1 MGLLMPVS
9 NDPKKDREIFLKI
22 LTMDE
27 DGLLLRKNKNLTIKE
42 LADLLTPSERK
53 KFIDDSGKRVTFK
66 KGVSKV
72 EKDYLHELTFNRLS
86 HDEKLK
92 LCLRPEGAPELP
104 AKAWVTINSHL
115 GTSAKNLQ
123 ELIRELGEKRFGHSP
138 VVGDCFSGGGSIP
151 FEAARMGANVFAS
164 DLNPIAVLLTW
175 SALNLSRG
183 TEEERQELIDFQ
195 SKVFSAADKQ
205 ITDWGIEH
213 NAMGDRA
220 ISYLYCNE
228 TVCPEPSCG
237 YSVPLAPS
245 WIIGQPSRTVA
256 VLKEDDVGK
265 RFDIN
270 IITNASKEEMA
281 LAESQATIIDTNF
294 VCPKC
299 GEVNSIA
306 SLRKTRRPDGSFTE
320 GLRKWEA
327 DEFLPSPLDVFQERL
342 YCIRYEHEYEGED
355 GKMKIKR
362 YYQAPD
368 KGDLEREARVV
379 ELLTERFSRWQLK
392 GFLPTSR
399 IEEGLETSRLVRE
412 RGWTHWHQL
421 FNPRQL
427 LVGGL
432 LMELIDS
439 YARNP
444 MQKMVGLLSINRC
457 CDWNARLSRWIT
469 DDSHPNTNVFYNQA
483 LNPLFDYGCRAFP
496 CYNSVFF
503 TEIKQ
508 TPFMGESHV
517 HPIDARNISH
527 MCDIWITDPPYADAV
542 NYHELSEFFLAWNDT
557 VLREVFPDWYTDS
570 KRALAVKGSGS
581 DFNQS
586 MVDVYRRL
594 RTHMPEH
601 GIQIVMF
608 THQDVGVWADLT
620 MILWASGLRVTA
632 AWNIAT
638 ETESGG
644 LKEGNYVKGTVLLVL
659 RKQDTDDTA
668 YLDELYPEIEEEV
681 RSQIDSM
688 RGLDDKEEPN
698 FSDADYL
705 LAAYAASL
713 KVLTSYKQIEDIDVA
728 YELSKERK
736 SGDESPIEQII
747 NQAVKIAYDY
757 LTPSGFDSY
766 SWKLLTAEERFF
778 VKGLDFETDGIKQ
791 IGAYQELARGF
802 GVSDYKEL
810 LASTRANQAR
820 LKTASEY
827 AMRGIGGSGGFAA
840 SLLRNILAALYQCI
854 RAENTLSGKNWLRNE
869 VTDYWNQRTL
879 IMELLD
885 FIAALGEFDDME
897 HWKEEAHYARMLR
910 ELVKNDGV

>member
-1 MGLLMPVS
+1 
-9 NDPKKDREIFLKI
+9 
-22 LTMDE
+22 
-27 DGLLLRKNKNLTIKE
+27 
-42 LADLLTPSERK
+42 
-53 KFIDDSGKRVTFK
+53 
-66 KGVSKV
+66 
-72 EKDYLHELTFNRLS
+72 
-86 HDEKLK
+86 
-92 LCLRPEGAPELP
+92 
-104 AKAWVTINSHL
+104 
-115 GTSAKNLQ
+115 
-123 ELIRELGEKRFGHSP
+123 
-138 VVGDCFSGGGSIP
+138 
-151 FEAARMGANVFAS
+151 
-164 DLNPIAVLLTW
+164 
-175 SALNLSRG
+175 
-183 TEEERQELIDFQ
+183 
-195 SKVFSAADKQ
+195 
-205 ITDWGIEH
+205 
-213 NAMGDRA
+213 
-220 ISYLYCNE
+220 
-228 TVCPEPSCG
+228 
-237 YSVPLAPS
+237 
-245 WIIGQPSRTVA
+245 
-256 VLKEDDVGK
+256 
-265 RFDIN
+265 
-270 IITNASKEEMA
+270 
-281 LAESQATIIDTNF
+281 
-294 VCPKC
+294 
-299 GEVNSIA
+299 
-306 SLRKTRRPDGSFTE
+306 
-320 GLRKWEA
+320 
-327 DEFLPSPLDVFQERL
+327 
-342 YCIRYEHEYEGED
+342 
-355 GKMKIKR
+355 
-362 YYQAPD
+362 
-368 KGDLEREARVV
+368 
-379 ELLTERFSRWQLK
+379 
-392 GFLPTSR
+392 
-399 IEEGLETSRLVRE
+399 
-412 RGWTHWHQL
+412 
-421 FNPRQL
+421 
-427 LVGGL
+427 
-432 LMELIDS
+432 
-439 YARNP
+439 
-444 MQKMVGLLSINRC
+444 
-457 CDWNARLSRWIT
+457 
-469 DDSHPNTNVFYNQA
+469 
-483 LNPLFDYGCRAFP
+483 
-496 CYNSVFF
+496 
-503 TEIKQ
+503 
-508 TPFMGESHV
+508 
-517 HPIDARNISH
+517 

-586 MVDVYRRL
+586 MVDVYRQL

-747 NQAVKIAYDY
+747 NQSVKIAYDY

-766 SWKLLTAEERFF
+766 SWKLLAAEERFF
-778 VKGLDFETDGIKQ
+778 IKGLDFEADGIRK

-802 GVSDYKEL
+802 GVTDYKEL

-827 AMRGIGGSGGFAA
+827 AMRGIGGGEGFSA
-840 SLLRNILAALYQCI
+840 SLLRNVLAALYQCI
-854 RAENTLSGKNWLRNE
+854 KAENTLSGKNWLRNE

>member
-86 HDEKLK
+86 YDEKLK
-92 LCLRPEGAPELP
+92 NCLRPENAPELP
-104 AKAWVTINSHL
+104 QKAWEEINAHL
-115 GTSAKNLQ
+115 GTSATNLQ
-123 ELIRELGEKRFGHSP
+123 ELTRELGEKRFGHAP
-138 VVGDCFSGGGSIP
+138 IVGDCFSGGGSIP

-164 DLNPIAVLLTW
+164 DLNPIAGLLTW
-175 SALNLSRG
+175 ASLNMVGASEERHKKLSRF
-183 TEEERQELIDFQ
+183 RRSVYD
-195 SKVFSAADKQ
+195 KVEKR
-205 ITDWGIEH
+205 IREWGIETNERGDSA
-213 NAMGDRA
+213 NA
-220 ISYLYCNE
+220 YLYCNE

-342 YCIRYEHEYEGED
+342 YCIRYEREYLD
-355 GKMKIKR
+355 DSGKTRTER
-362 YYQAPD
+362 YYRAPN
-368 KGDLEREARVV
+368 KSDLEREEKV
-379 ELLTERFSRWQLK
+379 ERLLRERFEDWQTK
-392 GFLPTSR
+392 GYLPTSR
-399 IEEGLETSRLVRE
+399 IESGYNTDQPLRE
-412 RGWTHWHQL
+412 RGWTHWHHL

-427 LVGGL
+427 LMLGL
-432 LMELIDS
+432 FMESIGELATNKYELVMGLISVNGLIDRGS
-439 YARNP
+439 
-444 MQKMVGLLSINRC
+444 KLC
-457 CDWNARLSRWIT
+457 RW
-469 DDSHPNTNVFYNQA
+469 DSGSEKQQQTFYNQA
-483 LNPLFDYGCRAFP
+483 FNTLFNWATRALSATNSAWFFDYKSTDIGTG
-496 CYNSVFF
+496 
-503 TEIKQ
+503 TEVQ
-508 TPFMGESHV
+508 LS
-517 HPIDARNISH
+517 DARTVSR
-527 MCDIWITDPPYADAV
+527 MCDIWMTDPPYADAV
-542 NYHELSEFFLAWNDT
+542 NYHELTEFFLSWDGGMIKEA
-557 VLREVFPDWYTDS
+557 FPEWYQDS
-570 KRALAVKGSGS
+570 RRILAVQGTDQS
-581 DFNQS
+581 FNDS
-586 MVDVYRRL
+586 MIDIYRNL
-594 RTHMPEH
+594 TTNMPDD
-601 GIQIVMF
+601 GMQIIMF
-608 THQDVGVWADLT
+608 THQDVSVWADLT
-620 MILWASGLRVTA
+620 LIVWSSGLQVTS
-632 AWNIAT
+632 AWNIST
-638 ETESGG
+638 ETGASGIN
-644 LKEGNYVKGTVLLVL
+644 KGNYVQGTVLLVL
-659 RKQDTDDTA
+659 RKQDSENTA
-668 YLDELYPEIEEEV
+668 YLDEIYPEIEQEV
-681 RSQIDSM
+681 RAQIDSM
-688 RGLDDKEEPN
+688 RALDDKDDPN

-778 VKGLDFETDGIKQ
+778 IKGIDFETDGIKK

-802 GVSDYKEL
+802 GVTDYKEL

-827 AMRGIGGSGGFAA
+827 AMRGIGGSDGFAA

>member
-1 MGLLMPVS
+1 
-9 NDPKKDREIFLKI
+9 
-22 LTMDE
+22 
-27 DGLLLRKNKNLTIKE
+27 
-42 LADLLTPSERK
+42 
-53 KFIDDSGKRVTFK
+53 
-66 KGVSKV
+66 
-72 EKDYLHELTFNRLS
+72 
-86 HDEKLK
+86 
-92 LCLRPEGAPELP
+92 
-104 AKAWVTINSHL
+104 
-115 GTSAKNLQ
+115 
-123 ELIRELGEKRFGHSP
+123 
-138 VVGDCFSGGGSIP
+138 
-151 FEAARMGANVFAS
+151 
-164 DLNPIAVLLTW
+164 
-175 SALNLSRG
+175 
-183 TEEERQELIDFQ
+183 
-195 SKVFSAADKQ
+195 
-205 ITDWGIEH
+205 
-213 NAMGDRA
+213 
-220 ISYLYCNE
+220 
-228 TVCPEPSCG
+228 
-237 YSVPLAPS
+237 
-245 WIIGQPSRTVA
+245 
-256 VLKEDDVGK
+256 
-265 RFDIN
+265 
-270 IITNASKEEMA
+270 
-281 LAESQATIIDTNF
+281 
-294 VCPKC
+294 
-299 GEVNSIA
+299 
-306 SLRKTRRPDGSFTE
+306 
-320 GLRKWEA
+320 
-327 DEFLPSPLDVFQERL
+327 
-342 YCIRYEHEYEGED
+342 
-355 GKMKIKR
+355 
-362 YYQAPD
+362 
-368 KGDLEREARVV
+368 
-379 ELLTERFSRWQLK
+379 
-392 GFLPTSR
+392 
-399 IEEGLETSRLVRE
+399 
-412 RGWTHWHQL
+412 
-421 FNPRQL
+421 
-427 LVGGL
+427 
-432 LMELIDS
+432 
-439 YARNP
+439 
-444 MQKMVGLLSINRC
+444 
-457 CDWNARLSRWIT
+457 
-469 DDSHPNTNVFYNQA
+469 
-483 LNPLFDYGCRAFP
+483 
-496 CYNSVFF
+496 
-503 TEIKQ
+503 
-508 TPFMGESHV
+508 MGESHV

-586 MVDVYRRL
+586 MVDVYRQL

-747 NQAVKIAYDY
+747 NQSVKIAYDY

-766 SWKLLTAEERFF
+766 SWKLLAAEERFF
-778 VKGLDFETDGIKQ
+778 IKGLDFEADGIRK

-802 GVSDYKEL
+802 GVTDYKEL

-827 AMRGIGGSGGFAA
+827 AMRGIGGGEGFSA
-840 SLLRNILAALYQCI
+840 SLLRNVLAALYQCI
-854 RAENTLSGKNWLRNE
+854 KAENTLSGKNWLRNE